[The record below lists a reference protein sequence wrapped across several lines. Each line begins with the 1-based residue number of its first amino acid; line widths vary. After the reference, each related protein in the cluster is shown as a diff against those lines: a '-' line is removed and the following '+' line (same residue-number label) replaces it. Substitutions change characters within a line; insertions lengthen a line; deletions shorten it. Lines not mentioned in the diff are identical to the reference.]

1 MHEKLLKIVRTLE
14 ADYKPYGRAERDSS
28 DCSCGCRHF
37 AKLADDI
44 GGDWGVCANPKS
56 ARAGLL
62 TFEHQGCP
70 EFEPISLNRA
80 LTDSQLRA
88 LIGEASAILQDRRHE
103 RMDSVTSE
111 ETPLPDSGANSYTT

>member
-1 MHEKLLKIVRTLE
+1 MALHDQLLKVVRSLE
-14 ADYKPYGRAERDSS
+14 TDYEPHGKVERDSS

-37 AKLADDI
+37 VKLA
-44 GGDWGVCANPKS
+44 GEVGEDWGVCANPES

-70 EFEPISLNRA
+70 EFEPILLDRA

-88 LIGEASAILQDRRHE
+88 LIAEEVDRA
-103 RMDSVTSE
+103 
-111 ETPLPDSGANSYTT
+111 PLLN